1 MSPSCHA
8 QPSVAARQAA
18 CHIELLNR
26 EKNMSV
32 EGEIAAEE
40 HHELHRALGPLQL
53 VSLGIGAIIGAGIFV
68 ITGHAAAA
76 YAGPGVVIS
85 FIVAGVGCLFAGL
98 CYAEFASM
106 IPVAGSAYTYTYAT
120 MGKFLAWIIG
130 WNLVLEYMA
139 AASTVAVGWS
149 GYFVELLSQMGIT
162 IPKAFSSAP
171 IAMTSFEDVSTTG
184 SFLNLPAMAVIAIAS
199 TLLVIGIRASARF
212 NAGMV
217 AIKLFIVLLV
227 IGFGLP
233 LIRHANLTPFVPP
246 NTGTWGQ
253 FGWSGVFRATGVIFF
268 AYIGF
273 DAVSVAAQEARNPQR
288 DMPIGILGS
297 LILCTVLY
305 ILMSLVMTGLAP
317 YMSLN
322 VPHPVFVAIDA
333 AGPQLAWLGV
343 LVNIGAV
350 VGLASVVLVL
360 LLGQSRIFY
369 AMSRDGLI
377 PPVWS
382 RIHPHFRTPWIGTIV
397 TGAFAALLAGI
408 VPLGILGELVSIGT
422 LLAFVIVCLSTL
434 ILRSKAPELVRPF
447 RTPMVWLVAP
457 LGIGMC
463 LFMMAFLPLDTWLR
477 LVLWTIIGLV
487 IFGLYGVSH
496 GKEPEWVL
504 VKHPAE

>member
-1 MSPSCHA
+1 MS
-8 QPSVAARQAA
+8 
-18 CHIELLNR
+18 I
-26 EKNMSV
+26 
-32 EGEIAAEE
+32 EGEVASEE
-40 HHELHRALGPLQL
+40 AHELHRTLGPVQL
-53 VSLGIGAIIGAGIFV
+53 IALGIGAIIGAGIFV

-76 YAGPGVVIS
+76 YAGPGVVFS
-85 FIVAGVGCLFAGL
+85 FMIAGLGCLFAGL

-149 GYFVELLSQMGIT
+149 GYFVELMSKLGVT
-162 IPKAFSSAP
+162 IPKQFSSAP
-171 IAMTSFEDVSTTG
+171 IAMTSFEDVSLTG
-184 SFLNLPAMAVIAIAS
+184 SILNLPAMAVIALAS

-212 NAGMV
+212 NAVMV
-217 AIKLFIVLLV
+217 AIKLAIVLLV

-233 LIRHANLTPFVPP
+233 LIKSINLTPFVPP

-297 LILCTVLY
+297 LIICTVLY

-317 YMSLN
+317 YLSLN
-322 VPHPVFVAIDA
+322 VPHPVFVAIDT

-369 AMSRDGLI
+369 AMARDGLFFR
-377 PPVWS
+377 VFS
-382 RIHPHFRTPWIGTIV
+382 RIHPQFRTPWLGTMV
-397 TGAFAALLAGI
+397 TGTVAALLAGI

-422 LLAFVIVCLSTL
+422 LLAFVIVCLA
-434 ILRSKAPELVRPF
+434 ILVLRGKAPDAVRPF

-457 LGIGMC
+457 LGMAMC

-477 LVLWTIIGLV
+477 LVVWTIIGLL
-487 IFGLYGVSH
+487 IFMLYGSLH
-496 GKEPEWVL
+496 ARAPSWVL
-504 VKHPAE
+504 VKQSAE